1 MTYTDVVNEAKDKT
15 YEVVSDLKQLLSTQD
30 NAESVDDDN
39 DTVVVPRKKLK
50 EMLAAAKLGN
60 KSVSKV
66 HRFTQAE
73 IHRSNFEKAILRNE
87 AIKDTADREASFTHT
102 LSVIQE
108 LEGMGNSVNQG
119 SKIATQINYMLGGL
133 TSPPSLHFFDAAL
146 AAYVQEH
153 DLINYAKSPS
163 GPAFEDFLYQFSGA
177 YQDKTIAPGSLAAS
191 VLFVPQHNTEPEE
204 TPDPLKFVATDSRSQ
219 ETINADFADFMHFA
233 ARRTLEHEKHNR
245 DAERERQKILGGA
258 AASSSADAP
267 NAPSAPGEGVH
278 LATAPRGAEEMRLE

>member
-1 MTYTDVVNEAKDKT
+1 MTYTEAVNEAKDKT
-15 YEVVSDLKQLLSTQD
+15 YEVVSDLKQLLNTQD
-30 NAESVDDDN
+30 GDAEFVDDDS
-39 DTVVVPRKKLK
+39 DMVVVPRQKLK

-66 HRFTQAE
+66 HRVTKAE
-73 IHRSNFEKAILRNE
+73 LNRSNFEKAILKNE

-108 LEGMGNSVNQG
+108 LEGMSNSVNQG
-119 SKIATQINYMLGGL
+119 TKISTQINYMLGGL

-177 YQDKTIAPGSLAAS
+177 YQDKTIAPGSLAS
-191 VLFVPQHNTEPEE
+191 TVLFVPQHNKEPKE
-204 TPDPLKFVATDSRSQ
+204 TPNPLNFVPKDSRSQ
-219 ETINADFADFMHFA
+219 ETIDANFADFMHFA
-233 ARRTLEHEKHNR
+233 AHRTLEHEKHKIS
-245 DAERERQKILGGA
+245 ERGHQSILDEMA
-258 AASSSADAP
+258 AGVS
-267 NAPSAPGEGVH
+267 GEGVH
-278 LATAPRGAEEMRLE
+278 MSTE